1 MQKPHN
7 VSQYC
12 NELKRIRV
20 SFSSLDIHFADK
32 DILDFIYKNDKGRI
46 KVFQIPYSFR
56 DKSNLQVFKIEKSNL
71 SNYTDLH
78 RYIKFIDDFDCD
90 MFTNSIIPSVL
101 SKRYSIISMQPGAGM
116 INLISK
122 TLINDK

>member
-1 MQKPHN
+1 M
-7 VSQYC
+7 
-12 NELKRIRV
+12 
-20 SFSSLDIHFADK
+20 
-32 DILDFIYKNDKGRI
+32 
-46 KVFQIPYSFR
+46 
-56 DKSNLQVFKIEKSNL
+56 FKIEKSNL